1 LNGLGEAVRGFADRA
16 DVAAVV
22 LLSGDG
28 LPIQTAGRR
37 PVDAESAAALAATFT
52 RHAGALTD
60 ATGLGGF
67 ETAVLETDRGLA
79 VVTRVG
85 TDWLVVLPADNA
97 DAGALLYDLRCHR
110 AALLPLL

>member
-1 LNGLGEAVRGFADRA
+1 MNGLGEAVRTFADRP

-28 LPIQTAGRR
+28 LPIQAAGRR
-37 PVDAESAAALAATFT
+37 PLDAESAAALAATFT
-52 RHAGALTD
+52 RHAAALTD
-60 ATGLGGF
+60 AAGLGAL
-67 ETAVLETDRGLA
+67 ETAVLETARGLA
-79 VVTRVG
+79 VVARVG
-85 TDWLVVLPADNA
+85 TDWLVVLPADDG

>member
-1 LNGLGEAVRGFADRA
+1 MNGLGEAVRAFADRA

-28 LPIQTAGRR
+28 LPIQAAGRR
-37 PVDAESAAALAATFT
+37 PLDHESAAALGAAFV

-60 ATGLGGF
+60 ATGLGAL
-67 ETAVLETDRGLA
+67 ETAVLEAANGLA
-79 VVTRVG
+79 VVARVG
-85 TDWLVVLPADNA
+85 TDWLVVLPGDGA